1 MGSKRSKSAHE
12 RILRKGQSSDQ
23 DGQKTAKKYVLAIFA
38 KRPIKPLD
46 RIFRTQNNCKKNFLS
61 ELQEL
66 EVQSKFGQ
74 NSQSSQ
80 IWVKLKTFVAPGGK
94 KDF

>member
-1 MGSKRSKSAHE
+1 MFRQF
-12 RILRKGQSSDQ
+12 LPKGQLNFWTEYSEP
-23 DGQKTAKKYVLAIFA
+23 K
-38 KRPIKPLD
+38 
-46 RIFRTQNNCKKNFLS
+46 NNCKKNFLS

-80 IWVKLKTFVAPGGK
+80 IWVKLKTFEASRGK
-94 KDF
+94 KDFLKSVFGFGIVRPELNLAF